1 MSERSTAVLLIEG
14 DAGSSAQIEAMLEG
28 AQSRFELSR
37 AGSVVEAAT
46 LLEDR
51 NFDVVLLDLD
61 LPGGGGLSSVSLL
74 QDSAPGVPIV
84 VLTTDADESLALQ
97 AVQVGAQDYL
107 LKGRNEANVLMRS
120 IHHAIE
126 RKRAENDLAYLAH
139 FDHLTGLVNKS
150 LFKDRLSHALTRT
163 AREDSLLALLFIDL
177 DRFKHINDA
186 HGHHIGDLLLKSCAQ
201 RMRGT
206 LRKVDTLS
214 RLSGDE
220 FGIVAEDIKDVQHGP
235 TVARKILDSLKQPFI
250 LEGQELSITLSIG
263 IVVSPFDGSDPE
275 RLLRNAD
282 EAMYRAKDAGG
293 NGFRMFNEELI
304 KAQPPA

>member
-1 MSERSTAVLLIEG
+1 MSERSTAVLLIEE
-14 DAGSSAQIEAMLEG
+14 DAGDSAQIEAMLG
-28 AQSRFELSR
+28 AAGSRFELSR
-37 AGSVVEAAT
+37 ASSITEASD

-107 LKGRNEANVLMRS
+107 LKGRNEA
-120 IHHAIE
+120 
-126 RKRAENDLAYLAH
+126 
-139 FDHLTGLVNKS
+139 DHLTGLVNKS

-177 DRFKHINDA
+177 DRFKHINDT

-220 FGIVAEDIKDVQHGP
+220 FGVVAEDIKDVQHGP

-250 LEGQELSITLSIG
+250 LEGQEVSITLSIG